1 MNSQPYTCASKVK
14 LVVAPLFVFFCFRFV
29 FVLFWAPR
37 AILKTEWT
45 AVAVLL
51 AKQNPNVNYSTVS
64 ALGAE
69 ATMRFLLSASGS
81 HRCIHSCSCSL
92 SVLSGGELVPL
103 AGFSPG
109 FYLPFPLIG
118 AGARPGPC
126 PLHPLT
132 VL

>member
-14 LVVAPLFVFFCFRFV
+14 LVVAPLFV

-69 ATMRFLLSASGS
+69 ATMRFLLSASES
-81 HRCIHSCSCSL
+81 HRCIHSCR
-92 SVLSGGELVPL
+92 ELVPL
-103 AGFSPG
+103 AEPWHCAFPLGFT
-109 FYLPFPLIG
+109 FPFPLIG
-118 AGARPGPC
+118 ARARPGPC

-132 VL
+132 FL